1 MVASLARQVLT
12 QARRTPEAVAIVDG
26 DRVLT
31 YTELDVA
38 SARVATG
45 LHERGVR
52 PGAAVAVRVPRSAD
66 LVCAMLGVLRLGAT
80 VVPLDTQ
87 SPPERRDHILADSG
101 SVALIHDGATP
112 DELPDSVKPFRVEE
126 LAVPGSVPEFAS
138 APVAFVFYTS
148 GTTGRPKG
156 VEVTGDGILRLAR
169 PGFLERGE
177 RFSCLSN
184 PAFDAISFE
193 VWVPLLTGA
202 RCVILDEDVVQTPE
216 LLAEVLLRERV
227 DTVWMTTALFNAVV
241 DRVPHCFAGAKQ
253 MVVGGEQLDAG
264 AMSRWYRDNP
274 GSAMRL
280 HNVYGPT
287 ESTTYA
293 FFHPIPRGFDG
304 DVVPIGRPL
313 PGTTMRLVVDG
324 ERAAEPGEVAELY
337 LGGDGLAAGYRN
349 LPEETASRFVRYD
362 GDRYYRTGDLVRA
375 GADGLVEFVG
385 RADRQVKVRG
395 FRVEPGEVERQLLRH
410 PAVRLAHV
418 CAHRTGGV
426 HELVAYLVLGAEI
439 GFPEFDRHLTRTLP
453 GYLRPHRIH
462 LVGELPLTVNGKVD
476 EPALLA
482 RELPAWRAEH
492 RGDDRIAT
500 ERERALLDLAGAVL
514 GVSGLRPGDRWVP
527 SGGDSLKALRLR
539 FEVRRRW
546 GCELAQAA
554 VLRDDFAALAAA
566 VEAGARS
573 PYPPAGAPSGVRSAL
588 ATSEQQRLWLLQQQA
603 PDSRAYDVDLA
614 FRVTGA
620 VDAEALR
627 HAVRRLVVRY
637 PALRTAFEARADGL
651 YQLVADPYDPWDPV
665 TGPFDLARPRQL
677 RARWDDG
684 VLRLRLHHIA
694 VDGWSVSLLL
704 RAISEEY
711 LSGEG
716 TVDGAET
723 RTPLDFAAWQED
735 WFANPA
741 YQAQRAELQ
750 AHYDQRDDLVSA
762 RSGSRAPARLLCTK
776 LDAGQRATA
785 DRLGAELGLT
795 RFQLLLGVFAWSVYG
810 VTGRTR
816 PRIASPVANRPVQ
829 EFEDSV
835 GMFANTVLVPLEV
848 VPGEGLRALLRRH
861 AADTGAVLDRQDVAL
876 AHLALPADGGLFDY
890 LFVLENTDFEALTL
904 PGCTVRPEWTVQD
917 EAKCAMT
924 MSVVDRPDGLDCL
937 WEFAADRFDAAEV
950 EAMADLFRR
959 GLDELGHDGA
969 TLAELVAPY
978 RRALPDPGRGAV
990 STPAFTTI
998 AGGFTRQ
1005 VRRTP
1010 DAPAL
1015 AVGGRTLSYAQ
1026 LDAQANALAA
1036 ELGTA
1041 TGPSVALYF
1050 EASVEHVVA
1059 LLALA
1064 RLNLTIVPLDPSY
1077 PATLLR
1083 QVLDQADPC
1092 TVLLAPGSEA
1102 AFDEFA
1108 PAELP
1113 RHPVTLSAAR
1123 APEPPPHQGE
1133 RPLYTLFTSGST
1145 GTPKGVVVTDGL
1157 LCNLLHWQLETE
1169 GRTAAATQQFS
1180 MLSFDVSF
1188 QEIFGTLCTGGT
1200 LHLAEPGWR
1209 HDAPALLAHLEA
1221 AGIERIHLPCVA
1233 LQLLAE
1239 HGVRLGI
1246 HPSRLRE
1253 VVTAGEQL
1261 LCTGAIRRWFAGL
1274 PGASLVNHYGPT
1286 ETHVVSGLRLDGDP
1300 ADWPDRPAIGKP
1312 VDNTL
1317 LRVVDEAGEILP
1329 PGRSGELLIGGP
1341 HVSPCYLG
1349 DTELNRAR
1357 FVELPGLGHFFR
1369 SGDLAR
1375 FDSGGLLHFL
1385 GRNDEQV
1392 KLSGYRLELGQV
1404 EAALLAHES
1413 VAGAVVVRDGDQ
1425 LVACLRCHG
1434 DLPSADELSRHLS
1447 GLLPAYARID
1457 RFRVLDALPRTPSG
1471 KVDRRRALAAPG
1483 LDLRSGRAASTALS
1497 PREAQLATVFEE
1509 VVGQPIGPDQRFFDA
1524 GASSLG
1530 LMRFHLRCT
1539 AELGLPLSIPDL
1551 FEHVTV
1557 RRLARFLDGQT
1568 PAERV
1573 AVAESAPDEPIA
1585 VVGMAVRLPGADDL
1599 GAFWAMAEG
1608 GGRGIEHFDAE
1619 DGLVG
1624 ARSQMRGLLAFD
1636 PAAFGI
1642 SRRDAALMDPQQRHL
1657 LMNSVEA
1664 LAHAGIADPAPRSVG
1679 LVASCSENTYFQSM
1693 LREADPAGLPH
1704 SFQFAFHHEKDFLAT
1719 KVAYYLGL
1727 RGPALT
1733 VQAACAS
1740 SLVAIHVAA
1749 GMLRAGDCEV
1759 MLAGGVQIDTGLSS
1773 GYRYRPQHIFSK
1785 DGHCRPFSD
1794 DASGTVGA
1802 SGVGTVVLKPLRLA
1816 RRDGDAVY
1824 AVISGSA
1831 LNNDGDGKL
1840 SYSAPSLA
1848 GQREVIR
1855 AALRRSGHTGADI
1868 GYVEAHGTGT
1878 ELGDPVEVGALREA
1892 FGVTERGRCALS
1904 SVKSQIGHLGTA
1916 AGVVGLVRAALAVH
1930 HGLIPPTVDFHELN
1944 PKIGDAA
1951 PFFVPAKA
1959 ERWPDDRP
1967 RVAAVSSFGVGGTN
1981 AHVVLDEC
1989 ERTTG
1994 PVATAPCLMLSSA
2007 SAAGLRAD
2015 AARIADYLEARP
2027 EAFDQVLRHLQA
2039 GRPARR
2045 WRVAA
2050 VHAGAASAAAWLRK
2064 VAGVEVTPTEE
2075 TLLAGEHRTGALVVR
2090 WLGGATVR
2098 WPDGPAQAPW
2108 DFPPPAFDL
2117 ADYDFDRV
2125 APRPVVSEWPSR
2137 VPEAEWLHQ
2146 PHWVRLRRA
2155 TPARAEVEGTVVV
2168 MTAEPIPDL
2177 GTGVVQVTAADS
2189 FADLG
2194 DDRYQVDPADP
2205 DSLRLLFDALGADVV
2220 QWVHALPLSVDGAV
2234 GEDTVARARWACVD
2248 TPAAVLRA
2256 AGTGRTLRTWWLS
2269 QQAQPVEGPVRRPE
2283 LGLLAGITEVASQEG
2298 GADSHWLDLPS
2309 GDPAAWVPLL
2319 PALLCEPELPRRLA
2333 LRQGYWWH
2341 PALVPVAPPS
2351 GDSPAHQGVH
2361 LVLGGSGGIG
2371 ASVAAWLLARSDCRV
2386 VLLARRAGLPAELA
2400 PWADRVDLLEA
2411 DLGAVALDEVLSE
2424 LDRVDGVVH
2433 AAEVAEGD
2441 VLANRDP
2448 VRMRR
2453 AMAAKERGALLVE
2466 QVIARFQPA
2475 FAVYCSSMSAW
2486 YGGAG
2491 QLDYAA
2497 SNGLL
2502 DGFARYRAAE
2512 AETTARLVVDWE
2524 IWAEAGMARDTP
2536 YPGARHQAHL
2546 AVGLTVAEGRRVFER
2561 ALSLDLPQLLVSTT
2575 ALARAREFYAAP
2587 ATAAKDNAE
2596 SSSGRLAASL
2606 RGWLGVDDLD
2616 PDASLYDL
2624 GADSLTLLDLISEV
2638 KAQHGI
2644 ELDLSQ
2650 LSHRV
2655 SLAEVLALLGEEPS
2669 GDAVAVE
2676 VWQEG
2681 TGRDLLCLL
2690 HPVGG
2695 DIQAYRALV
2704 SALDPR
2710 LTVCLI
2716 ADPAFRRPGQ
2726 PTWSIRERARRYL
2739 AALEARFP
2747 RGDWDWRLGGW
2758 SFGAWVAIEM
2768 AAGLD
2773 ADGTAVD
2780 GLYLLDPPAP
2790 DTGPQL
2796 AAYGEEELE
2805 AVFANELSQGEAT
2818 EAYAK
2823 RLARCCRANLA
2834 TMADYRPPVLR
2845 HTAAAVWLA
2854 GRPATGLPVPVTGPE
2869 PWRGLLPGTVTTLD
2883 TTHYGIVEPDHAKV
2897 VAEAVNAA
2905 LPAFETC

>member
-1 MVASLARQVLT
+1 MVSLAHRVLA
-12 QARRTPEAVAIVDG
+12 QARRTPDEVAITDG
-26 DRVLT
+26 DRTLT
-31 YTELDVA
+31 YAELDAA
-38 SARVATG
+38 SARAAAG
-45 LHERGVR
+45 LRDRGVR
-52 PGAAVAVRVPRSAD
+52 PGDAIAVRVPRSAE
-66 LVCAMLGVLRLGAT
+66 LVCTMLGILRLGGT

-87 SPPERRDHILADSG
+87 SPPERRDHILLDSG
-101 SVALIHDGATP
+101 SVALVHDGAAP
-112 DELPDSVKPFRVEE
+112 DELPEAVKPF
-126 LAVPGSVPEFAS
+126 AVTEVLEAGHEPEIAS
-138 APVAFVFYTS
+138 ASVAFVFYTS

-169 PGFLERGE
+169 PGYLERGE
-177 RFSCLSN
+177 RYSCLSN

-202 RCVILDEDVVQTPE
+202 RCVILADEVVQTPE
-216 LLAEVLLRERV
+216 LLADVLLRERI

-241 DRVPHCFAGAKQ
+241 DRVPHCFAGARQ

-264 AMSRWYRDNP
+264 TMRRWYQDNP
-274 GSAMRL
+274 GSSMRL

-293 FFHPIPRGFDG
+293 LSYPIPRRFDG

-324 ERAAEPGEVAELY
+324 EREAEPGEVAELY
-337 LGGDGLAAGYRN
+337 LGGEGLAAGYRN
-349 LPEETASRFVRYD
+349 LPEETASRFVQYD

-375 GADGLVEFVG
+375 DDGGLVSFVG
-385 RADRQVKVRG
+385 RVDRQVKVRG

-418 CAHRTGGV
+418 CARREAGV
-426 HELVAYLVLGAEI
+426 HELVAYLVLGAEVA
-439 GFPEFDRHLTRTLP
+439 FAEFEQHLARTLP

-462 LVGELPLTVNGKVD
+462 LVDELPLNANSKVD
-476 EPALLA
+476 ERALLG
-482 RELPAWRAEH
+482 RDLPAWRAEAA
-492 RGDDRIAT
+492 DDRIAT
-500 ERERALLDLAGAVL
+500 ESERALLAVASAVL

-546 GCELAQAA
+546 GCELAQTA
-554 VLRDDFAALAAA
+554 VLRDDFATLAAA
-566 VEAGARS
+566 VDAGTRT
-573 PYPPAGAPSGVRSAL
+573 PYPAAGAPSGARCAP

-603 PDSRAYDVDLA
+603 PESRAYDVDLA
-614 FRVTGA
+614 FRVSGA
-620 VDAEALR
+620 VDVDALK

-651 YQLVADPYDPWDPV
+651 YQVVADPYDPWEPA

-694 VDGWSVSLLL
+694 VDGWSVSVLL
-704 RAISEEY
+704 RAISEGY
-711 LSGEG
+711 TGKA
-716 TVDGAET
+716 TVDGVET
-723 RTPLDFAAWQED
+723 RTPLDFAAWQAA
-735 WFANPA
+735 WFAEPA
-741 YQAQRAELQ
+741 YQAQRVELQ
-750 AHYDQRDDLVSA
+750 AHYDGRDDLVAA
-762 RSGSRAPARLLCTK
+762 RSGSNAVGRLLCTK
-776 LDAGQRATA
+776 LDAAQRATA

-848 VPGEGLRALLRRH
+848 VPGEGLRAQLRQQ
-861 AADTGAVLDRQDVAL
+861 AADTRAVLDRQDVAL
-876 AHLALPADGGLFDY
+876 ADLALPADGALFDY
-890 LFVLENTDFEALTL
+890 LFVLENTDFGALTL
-904 PGCTVRPEWTVQD
+904 PGCPVSPEWTVPA
-917 EAKCAMT
+917 EAKCALT
-924 MSVVDRPDGLDCL
+924 MSVVDRADGLDCL
-937 WEFAADRFDAAEV
+937 WEFADDRFDAAEI
-950 EAMADLFRR
+950 EAMAELFRR
-959 GLDELGHDGA
+959 GLDELDRGGA
-969 TLAELVAPY
+969 TLAELVASY

-990 STPAFTTI
+990 STPSFTTI
-998 AGGFTRQ
+998 ADGFARQ

-1010 DAPAL
+1010 DSPAL
-1015 AVGGRTLSYAQ
+1015 AADGRTVSYAE
-1026 LDAQANALAA
+1026 LDSYANALAA
-1036 ELGTA
+1036 KLGA
-1041 TGPSVALYF
+1041 VAGPSVALYF

-1064 RLNLTIVPLDPSY
+1064 RLNLTIVPLDPAY
-1077 PATLLR
+1077 PPALLR
-1083 QVLDQADPC
+1083 QILDQAEPSA
-1092 TVLLAPGSEA
+1092 VLLAPGSEA
-1102 AFDEFA
+1102 ALDEFA
-1108 PAELP
+1108 PADLP
-1113 RHPVTLSAAR
+1113 RHPVTLSTTD

-1145 GTPKGVVVTDGL
+1145 GTPKGVEVTDGTL
-1157 LCNLLHWQLETE
+1157 GNLLHWQVETE
-1169 GRTAAATQQFS
+1169 DMTAAATQQFS

-1209 HDAPALLAHLEA
+1209 HDAPALLAQLET
-1221 AGIERIHLPCVA
+1221 AGIERLHLPYVA

-1239 HGVRLGI
+1239 HGVRLGSY
-1246 HPSRLRE
+1246 PSRLRE

-1261 LCTGAIRRWFAGL
+1261 LCTDAIRRWFAGL
-1274 PGASLVNHYGPT
+1274 PGACLVNHYGPT
-1286 ETHVVSGLRLDGDP
+1286 ETHVVSSLRLEGDP
-1300 ADWPDRPAIGKP
+1300 ANWPDRPAIGKP
-1312 VDNTL
+1312 VDNTM
-1317 LRVVDEAGEILP
+1317 LRVVDDADEILP

-1349 DTELNRAR
+1349 DAELNRAR

-1375 FDSGGLLHFL
+1375 FDSAGLLHFL
-1385 GRNDEQV
+1385 GRDDEQI

-1404 EAALLAHES
+1404 ETALLGHAS
-1413 VAGAVVVRDGDQ
+1413 VSGAVVVRDGNQ

-1434 DLPSADELSRHLS
+1434 EVPSAAELADHLA

-1457 RFRVLDALPRTPSG
+1457 RFRVLEALPRTPSG
-1471 KVDRRRALAAPG
+1471 KVDRRRVLAAPG
-1483 LDLRSGRAASTALS
+1483 VDLRSERAASPGLS
-1497 PREAQLATVFEE
+1497 AREAQLAAVFEG

-1539 AELGLPLSIPDL
+1539 GELGLALSIPDL
-1551 FEHVTV
+1551 FEHVTI
-1557 RRLARFLDGQT
+1557 RRLARFLDGDA
-1568 PAERV
+1568 PAER
-1573 AVAESAPDEPIA
+1573 AAIAESAPDEPIA

-1599 GAFWAMAEG
+1599 GAFWTMAET

-1624 ARSQMRGLLAFD
+1624 ARSELRGPLAFD

-1657 LMNSVEA
+1657 LMNCVEA
-1664 LAHAGIADPAPRSVG
+1664 LAHAGIADQSVRSVG

-1693 LREADPAGLPH
+1693 LREADPARLPD

-1719 KVAYYLGL
+1719 KVAYCLGL
-1727 RGPALT
+1727 RGPAFT
-1733 VQAACAS
+1733 VQAACGS
-1740 SLVAIHVAA
+1740 SLVGVHVAA
-1749 GMLRAGDCEV
+1749 GMLRAGDSEV
-1759 MLAGGVQIDTGLSS
+1759 MLVGGVQIDLNLGR

-1816 RRDGDAVY
+1816 RQDGDTVY
-1824 AVISGSA
+1824 AVITGSA
-1831 LNNDGDGKL
+1831 LNNDGDSKL
-1840 SYSAPSLA
+1840 SYSAPALA

-1855 AALRRSGHTGADI
+1855 AALRRSGHTGADV

-1892 FGVTERGRCALS
+1892 FEVAESGRCALS
-1904 SVKSQIGHLGTA
+1904 SVKSQLGHLGTA
-1916 AGVVGLVRAALAVH
+1916 AGVVGLVRAALALH

-1944 PKIGDAA
+1944 PKIGDPG

-1981 AHVVLDEC
+1981 AHVVLDEGDQSP
-1989 ERTTG
+1989 EPAAG
-1994 PVATAPCLMLSSA
+1994 SPCLMLSSA

-2015 AARIADYLEARP
+2015 ATRIADYLEARP
-2027 EAFDQVLRHLQA
+2027 ETFDQVLRHLQA

-2050 VHAGAASAAAWLRK
+2050 VHADAASAISWLRK
-2064 VAGVEVTPTEE
+2064 VSGVETSPTEE
-2075 TLLAGEHRTGALVVR
+2075 VLEAGEHRTGALVVR

-2098 WPDGPAQAPW
+2098 WADGPAQAPW

-2117 ADYDFDRV
+2117 ADYDFDRA
-2125 APRPVVSEWPSR
+2125 APETAARAWPSR

-2155 TPARAEVEGTVVV
+2155 ASTGAEVTGVVVV
-2168 MTAEPIPDL
+2168 MTAEPVAGL
-2177 GTGVVQVTAADS
+2177 GAGVVQVTAADS
-2189 FADLG
+2189 FARLA

-2205 DSLRLLFDALGADVV
+2205 ESLRSLFDALGADAVH
-2220 QWVHALPLSVDGAV
+2220 WVHALPLSIGGAV
-2234 GEDTVARARWACVD
+2234 GEVTVARARWACVD
-2248 TPAAVLRA
+2248 TPAAVVRA
-2256 AGTGRTLRTWWLS
+2256 AAAGPTVRTWWLS
-2269 QQAQPVEGPVRRPE
+2269 QQAQPVDGPVRRPE
-2283 LGLLAGITEVASQEG
+2283 LGLLAGITEVAPQES
-2298 GADSHWLDLPS
+2298 GADGHWVDLPS
-2309 GDPAAWVPLL
+2309 PDPQAWAPLL
-2319 PALLCEPELPRRLA
+2319 PALLSEPRLPRRLA

-2341 PALVPVAPPS
+2341 PALVPVTPS
-2351 GDSPAHQGVH
+2351 SGNSPVYQGVH
-2361 LVLGGSGGIG
+2361 LVLGGTGGIG
-2371 ASVAAWLLARSDCRV
+2371 TSIAAWLLARSDCRV
-2386 VLLARRAGLPAELA
+2386 VLLARRALLPDELA

-2411 DLGAVALDEVLSE
+2411 DLGTCSLDAVLAR

-2433 AAEVAEGD
+2433 AAGVADGGTI
-2441 VLANRDP
+2441 AHRDP
-2448 VRMRR
+2448 AGMRR

-2466 QVIARFQPA
+2466 RVIERFRPA

-2486 YGGAG
+2486 YGGTG

-2502 DGFARYRAAE
+2502 DGFARARSDE
-2512 AETTARLVVDWE
+2512 SETTARLVVDWD
-2524 IWAEAGMARDTP
+2524 IWAETGMAPDVAN
-2536 YPGARHQAHL
+2536 PGVRHRAHL
-2546 AVGLTVAEGRRVFER
+2546 AVGLSAAEGQRMFDR
-2561 ALSLDLPQLLVSTT
+2561 ALALDLPQLLVSTT
-2575 ALARAREFYAAP
+2575 PLDRAAEFYAP
-2587 ATAAKDNAE
+2587 STSDSAAAE
-2596 SSSGRLAASL
+2596 PSAERLAASL
-2606 RGWLGVDDLD
+2606 RGWLGVDELD
-2616 PDASLYDL
+2616 PGASLYEL
-2624 GADSLTLLDLISEV
+2624 GADSLTLLDLIAEV
-2638 KAQHGI
+2638 KAQHGV

-2655 SLAEVLALLGEEPS
+2655 SLAEVLALLGEEPT

-2681 TGRDLLCLL
+2681 TGRDVLSLV

-2716 ADPAFRRPGQ
+2716 ADPAFRKPGL
-2726 PTWSIRERARRYL
+2726 PSWSIPERARRYR

-2747 RGDWDWRLGGW
+2747 RAEWNWRLGGW
-2758 SFGAWVAIEM
+2758 SFGAWVALEM
-2768 AAGLD
+2768 AAGVD
-2773 ADGTAVD
+2773 TDGSAVD
-2780 GLYLLDPPAP
+2780 GLYLIDPPAP
-2790 DTGPQL
+2790 DAGPHL
-2796 AAYGEEELE
+2796 AAYGDAELE
-2805 AVFANELSQGEAT
+2805 AVFANELSQGEAS

-2823 RLARCCRANLA
+2823 RLAACCRANLA
-2834 TMADYRPPVLR
+2834 TMADYAPPRLSR
-2845 HTAAAVWLA
+2845 TTAAVWLA
-2854 GRPATGLPVPVTGPE
+2854 GTPVAGLPVHSTGPE
-2869 PWRGLLPGTVTTLD
+2869 PWLALLPGMVTTLD
-2883 TTHYGIVEPDHAKV
+2883 TTHYGIVEPDQAKV
-2897 VAEAVNAA
+2897 VAEFVNAA